1 VKKRD
6 REPPVPAE
14 RHETIRRQIMAFL
27 QQRAVTALEISAAVR
42 LPEREVY
49 EHLEHIHMS
58 LSRTGHPL
66 VVIPSACRKC
76 GFVFTKRDR
85 MKRPGRCPVCR
96 NEAIEDPLF
105 SIEEGS

>member
-1 VKKRD
+1 
-6 REPPVPAE
+6 
-14 RHETIRRQIMAFL
+14 MAFL

-49 EHLEHIHMS
+49 EHLEHIHRS

-96 NEAIEDPLF
+96 NEALEDPLF
-105 SIEEGS
+105 LIEEGS